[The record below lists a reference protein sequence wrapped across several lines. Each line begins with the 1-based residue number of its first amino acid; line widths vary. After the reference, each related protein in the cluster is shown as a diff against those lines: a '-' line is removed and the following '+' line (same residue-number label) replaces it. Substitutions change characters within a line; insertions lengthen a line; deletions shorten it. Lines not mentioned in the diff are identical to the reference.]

1 MIFSAG
7 GIITGI
13 LMLVVGFGYA
23 VATLGDAY
31 CLITVRK
38 KTKQKLSNDFCT
50 VNQNLCVQIHKLY
63 RSSGMSLAKAQS
75 EFASGVMRNEH
86 VQAAAT
92 QAATAAA
99 RQTMQSQFG
108 GGGGGGGAPGTGG
121 GGGTSMNC

>member
-1 MIFSAG
+1 
-7 GIITGI
+7 
-13 LMLVVGFGYA
+13 MLVVGFGYA
-23 VATLGDAY
+23 IATLGDAY
-31 CLITVRK
+31 CLVTVII
-38 KTKQKLSNDFCT
+38 KTKQKLPIKFFVQSFT
-50 VNQNLCVQIHKLY
+50 VNQNLCSQIHKLY

-108 GGGGGGGAPGTGG
+108 GGGGAPGTGG
-121 GGGTSMNC
+121 GGTS